1 MALRFALLALLIALA
16 PLAAEAQSYRCV
28 GADGKKYY
36 GQTIP
41 PQCAGLPVEQLNTQG
56 QVIKRLD
63 PAAEAQ
69 ARKDKEAD
77 AAKKRES
84 ETASKE
90 RSRRNS
96 ALLATYTSAGDVE
109 EARGRAL
116 AENDK
121 AMKEIETR
129 ISSIRKR
136 QAGYDKEL
144 EFYREGTKK
153 GDDKSKA
160 KATPT
165 GSNPPA
171 KLVEDMKMAEVD
183 LKLQE
188 EALAE
193 RSKQIETINA
203 KYDEDK
209 KRYQELTGRK

>member
-1 MALRFALLALLIALA
+1 MALRFAFAALIALA

-41 PQCAGLPVEQLNTQG
+41 AQCAGLPVEQLNTQG

-77 AAKKRES
+77 AAKKREI

-90 RSRRNS
+90 RSRRNT
-96 ALLATYTSAGDVE
+96 ALLATYTSDKDIE
-109 EARGRAL
+109 EARSRAL

-121 AMKEIETR
+121 ATKEIESR

-136 QAGYDKEL
+136 QAGYGKEL
-144 EFYREGTKK
+144 EFYREGAKK
-153 GDDKSKA
+153 GDDKSKG
-160 KATPT
+160 KAAPAGGT
-165 GSNPPA
+165 PPA
-171 KLVEDMKMAEVD
+171 KLVEDMRMAEVD

-188 EALAE
+188 DALAE
-193 RSKQIETINA
+193 RKKQVETINA

-209 KRYQELTGRK
+209 RRYQELTGRK